1 MIFYSCTLKEV
12 DETKAKKTIVRDN
25 TNSAIVNPIKNNND
39 NIMPLKLVTKK
50 MENTPR
56 EEKNNGYDPP
66 ELKTCPTCGANTYGE
81 IYKCN
86 ECGTSVCDSC
96 AYYGDTDLNKEG
108 ALEIDKHYCS
118 KCYEK
123 LYAAEIAEKPD
134 NTTLLELLTSELEM
148 DEGDD
153 N

>member
-1 MIFYSCTLKEV
+1 
-12 DETKAKKTIVRDN
+12 
-25 TNSAIVNPIKNNND
+25 
-39 NIMPLKLVTKK
+39 MPLKLVKNEIKK
-50 MENTPR
+50 
-56 EEKNNGYDPP
+56 EERDNGYDPP

-81 IYKCN
+81 IYKCS
-86 ECGTSVCDSC
+86 ECGVSICDSC

-108 ALEIDKHYCS
+108 TLEIDKHYCS